1 MPRPPRIHVA
11 GALYHTIAR
20 GNGGQRTFLDE
31 KDYQAFVDG
40 LGELKRT
47 TLFSLYAYCLMPN
60 HFHLLIEPQRFPLS
74 VIMQR
79 LLTRYVGASISVTA
93 VSGIFFKAGTRR
105 SCVRETPIFRN
116 CCVTF
121 T

>member
-31 KDYQAFVDG
+31 KDSQAFVDG

-47 TLFSLYAYCLMPN
+47 TQFSVYAYCLMPN
-60 HFHLLIEPQRFPLS
+60 HFIYLS
-74 VIMQR
+74 TP
-79 LLTRYVGASISVTA
+79 TRV
-93 VSGIFFKAGTRR
+93 R
-105 SCVRETPIFRN
+105 SEGR
-116 CCVTF
+116 
-121 T
+121 

>member
-1 MPRPPRIHVA
+1 MYSRCWSPISHNRQRQS
-11 GALYHTIAR
+11 
-20 GNGGQRTFLDE
+20 GQRTFLDE
-31 KDYQAFVDG
+31 EDYQAFVDG

-47 TLFSLYAYCLMPN
+47 TPFSLYAYCLMPN
-60 HFHLLIEPQRFPLS
+60 HFHLLIETQQLPLS

-79 LLTRYVGASISVTA
+79 LLTRYVRSFNFRPA

-105 SCVRETPIFRN
+105 SCVRETHIFSN
-116 CCVTF
+116 CCVTS